1 MVGST
6 NLSPTIQASVNFRN
20 FAELYRPNLSMTK
33 VEKTMKRSICV
44 SFCVFYRFRVDL
56 GPFHDV
62 SFQRL
67 LRIGPPDLSLNPTN
81 DSTTT
86 TLTLFGGGGEGNSI
100 VFHVSF
106 LTHSACQYDVT

>member
-1 MVGST
+1 MVGGT

-20 FAELYRPNLSMTK
+20 FAELYLPNLSMAK

-67 LRIGPPDLSLNPTN
+67 LRFGPPDLSLNPTN
-81 DSTTT
+81 DSCPTTT
-86 TLTLFGGGGEGNSI
+86 TLTLFGGGGGK
-100 VFHVSF
+100 
-106 LTHSACQYDVT
+106 VTLFFSP